1 MARAI
6 VLDALT
12 QGRPEDSYDPMIDA
26 WLKERDAMHHK
37 LQANETG
44 TPITAESHPGLVGSF
59 RHPGYESFVIAQGER
74 QLEFTYGDFTARL
87 MLEKD
92 GRITGYSGDLD
103 GLTPAGIEL
112 FPQPNGDL
120 RLMTPDSADLKLLF
134 VKE

>member
-1 MARAI
+1 M
-6 VLDALT
+6 
-12 QGRPEDSYDPMIDA
+12 
-26 WLKERDAMHHK
+26 
-37 LQANETG
+37 
-44 TPITAESHPGLVGSF
+44 GSF